1 MYMITANVI
10 CLILGWVALLSS
22 WLWRNKTDTDK
33 EITIKLILSA
43 LSSGIFLANIIHKL
57 VS

>member
-1 MYMITANVI
+1 MITANMI
-10 CLILGWVALLSS
+10 CLILGWVVLLSS